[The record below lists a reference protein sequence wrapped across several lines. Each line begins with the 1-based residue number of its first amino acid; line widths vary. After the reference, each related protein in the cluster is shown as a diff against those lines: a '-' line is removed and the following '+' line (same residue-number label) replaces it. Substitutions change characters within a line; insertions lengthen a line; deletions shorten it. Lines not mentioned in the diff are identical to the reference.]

1 MTMGSQRDCESQR
14 RDHVLLSI
22 IVPVYNVA
30 PYLDQCLNSIVE
42 QTYRCLELILVD
54 DGSTDGSGEIC
65 DRYAH
70 QDSRVKVF
78 HQPNQGVAAAR
89 KKGVEFANG
98 SYIGFVDGDDYIDEE
113 LYEKL
118 MESRGDF
125 DLVTSRWIREDGE
138 HTRMAYDKLAP
149 EAYKTP
155 EDIDFLLDHLVN
167 ISSSGGTF
175 NILSGIVTYVHNKLY
190 RASLVK
196 TVMSQVDE
204 TITFGEDM
212 DFLYRYLLICR
223 SVLITEF
230 CGYHYRIRRSSA
242 AHSFEKGCSYLRNTC
257 KLYESLFPVFQSH
270 PRRENLMEQLQYKMV
285 SMWGKAPAKM
295 GFLPQIVAQPVI
307 PFLDQLTGRKI
318 ALYGA
323 GPLGCKYR
331 YQIEKNRLCEVSL
344 WVDEAWRDA
353 QRAGYEVVSPEE
365 LLHQTYDFV
374 VIAAWKE
381 IEAISFRE
389 KLEKTGVD
397 SKKILW
403 KPPFLAN

>member
-1 MTMGSQRDCESQR
+1 
-14 RDHVLLSI
+14 
-22 IVPVYNVA
+22 
-30 PYLDQCLNSIVE
+30 
-42 QTYRCLELILVD
+42 
-54 DGSTDGSGEIC
+54 
-65 DRYAH
+65 
-70 QDSRVKVF
+70 
-78 HQPNQGVAAAR
+78 
-89 KKGVEFANG
+89 
-98 SYIGFVDGDDYIDEE
+98 
-113 LYEKL
+113 
-118 MESRGDF
+118 
-125 DLVTSRWIREDGE
+125 
-138 HTRMAYDKLAP
+138 
-149 EAYKTP
+149 
-155 EDIDFLLDHLVN
+155 
-167 ISSSGGTF
+167 
-175 NILSGIVTYVHNKLY
+175 
-190 RASLVK
+190 
-196 TVMSQVDE
+196 
-204 TITFGEDM
+204 
-212 DFLYRYLLICR
+212 
-223 SVLITEF
+223 
-230 CGYHYRIRRSSA
+230 
-242 AHSFEKGCSYLRNTC
+242 
-257 KLYESLFPVFQSH
+257 
-270 PRRENLMEQLQYKMV
+270 MEQLQYKMV

-381 IEAISFRE
+381 IEAISIRE